1 MADRLGEESG
11 IPFLNRLPT
20 SSPCPARYL
29 PSGPWD
35 LVPLR
40 AEHLGARQSR
50 FNPLFCFIL
59 FCFLFFVSFAFFFF
73 FLFHSCAWLIPL
85 LFLEVGL
92 VIHRLLTATKL

>member
-73 FLFHSCAWLIPL
+73 FSSFI
-85 LFLEVGL
+85 L
-92 VIHRLLTATKL
+92 VLG